1 MGERVGHSI
10 HWGPVST
17 HHVRDRRV
25 IRPFLATRTWLMVT
39 TTMLVLTVLLG
50 IVVGSGAGVP
60 MFFGFL
66 LATLLLSRSPYRW
79 RQWREAVAGHEAA
92 TQRAAED
99 ERDRELYRQ
108 WLRNQQGTGHS

>member
-10 HWGPVST
+10 HWGPVSA

-25 IRPFLATRTWLMVT
+25 IRPFLSTRTWLMIAGS
-39 TTMLVLTVLLG
+39 MLVLTILLG

-60 MFFGFL
+60 AFFGFL

-79 RQWREAVAGHEAA
+79 RQWHEAAAAHEAA

-108 WLRNQQGTGHS
+108 WLRNQPGSGQT